1 LYVQPALKIYQVH
14 SATFESG
21 ILENSDV
28 LKRLYE
34 IKKDT
39 GLQIGITT
47 SGSHQSEIIEAAL
60 NVKIENEDLFDS
72 YQVTYNIF
80 EQSTYAILKHLL
92 QLGKTVI
99 IKALANGRIFK
110 NEKFSHYQ
118 KLYQI
123 VDAMAKKYQVG
134 TDAIALR
141 YVMDNLEPT
150 YLLSGASNIEQ
161 LEQNIKAYNFKLERE
176 ELKVL
181 NSFKTDS
188 QKYWKER
195 NELSWN

>member
-1 LYVQPALKIYQVH
+1 
-14 SATFESG
+14 
-21 ILENSDV
+21 LENSDV

-60 NVKIENEDLFDS
+60 KVKIENEDLFDS

-99 IKALANGRIFK
+99 IRSLSKRPYLKR
-110 NEKFSHYQ
+110 KFSHYQ

-123 VDAMAKKYQVG
+123 VDAMAKKYQVEHRCYCTPICHG
-134 TDAIALR
+134 
-141 YVMDNLEPT
+141 
-150 YLLSGASNIEQ
+150 
-161 LEQNIKAYNFKLERE
+161 
-176 ELKVL
+176 
-181 NSFKTDS
+181 
-188 QKYWKER
+188 
-195 NELSWN
+195 

>member
-1 LYVQPALKIYQVH
+1 MADFKKYNPLKIYQVH

-34 IKKDT
+34 IKKNT

-92 QLGKTVI
+92 QLGKSS
-99 IKALANGRIFK
+99 
-110 NEKFSHYQ
+110 NEAAH
-118 KLYQI
+118 
-123 VDAMAKKYQVG
+123 
-134 TDAIALR
+134 
-141 YVMDNLEPT
+141 
-150 YLLSGASNIEQ
+150 
-161 LEQNIKAYNFKLERE
+161 E
-176 ELKVL
+176 E
-181 NSFKTDS
+181 KT
-188 QKYWKER
+188 
-195 NELSWN
+195 L

>member
-1 LYVQPALKIYQVH
+1 
-14 SATFESG
+14 
-21 ILENSDV
+21 LENSDV

-99 IKALANGRIFK
+99 IKEALANGRIYLK
-110 NEKFSHYQ
+110 RKIQPLS
-118 KLYQI
+118 K
-123 VDAMAKKYQVG
+123 
-134 TDAIALR
+134 ALSDCRR
-141 YVMDNLEPT
+141 Y
-150 YLLSGASNIEQ
+150 G
-161 LEQNIKAYNFKLERE
+161 
-176 ELKVL
+176 
-181 NSFKTDS
+181 
-188 QKYWKER
+188 
-195 NELSWN
+195 